1 LNSAPDNI
9 KQVDWSN
16 SRILVTGGTGS
27 FGQRFVRRI
36 IDKYNPARLAV
47 LSRDELKQS
56 EMRQRNSSNSDDSIR
71 YFLGDVRDYD
81 RLRRA
86 FSDVDIVIHAA
97 ALKQVPAA
105 EADPF
110 EAVMTN
116 IMGAK
121 NVIDAAIDTGVSKVL
136 ALSTDKAVG
145 PANLYGGTKFVA
157 EKLFIQG
164 NAYSTGETQFA
175 CSRYGNVIGSRGSVI
190 PLFKLQR
197 EKGSLTITD
206 PRMTRFW
213 ITLDQGVDFVIS
225 CVEMMNGGEI
235 FVPKLP
241 VMKITD
247 LANAV
252 APNSKIKI
260 TGIRAGEKIHEEM
273 ISINEARTTLEYD
286 DFYCI
291 MPAYHSWPVNPPP
304 GGIKVDDEFIY
315 SSETSSL
322 SIPPEDLKN
331 IVDQL

>member
-1 LNSAPDNI
+1 M
-9 KQVDWSN
+9 K
-16 SRILVTGGTGS
+16 GK
-27 FGQRFVRRI
+27 F
-36 IDKYNPARLAV
+36 
-47 LSRDELKQS
+47 S
-56 EMRQRNSSNSDDSIR
+56 EEDSPIR

-86 FSDVDIVIHAA
+86 FSGVDIVIHAA

-121 NVIDAAIDTGVSKVL
+121 NVIDAAIDTGVSRVL

-164 NAYSTGETQFA
+164 NAYSTTDTTFA

-190 PLFKLQR
+190 PRFKRQR
-197 EKGSLTITD
+197 ENGSLTITD
-206 PRMTRFW
+206 DRMTRFW
-213 ITLDQGVDFVIS
+213 ITLDQGVDFVIK
-225 CVEMMNGGEI
+225 CVEMMKGGEI

-241 VMKITD
+241 VMKIMD
-247 LANAV
+247 LAKAV
-252 APNSKIKI
+252 APNNKIKV
-260 TGIRAGEKIHEEM
+260 TGIRPGEKIHEEM
-273 ISINEARTTLEYD
+273 ISVNEARTTFEYD

-291 MPAYHSWPVNPPP
+291 MPAYYSWTVEPPP
-304 GGIKVDDEFIY
+304 GGIKTPNDFVY
-315 SSETSSL
+315 SSETAEQAVSDQ
-322 SIPPEDLKN
+322 ELKE
-331 IVDQL
+331 IIEQL

>member
-1 LNSAPDNI
+1 MINSSSP
-9 KQVDWSN
+9 VDWSN
-16 SRILVTGGTGS
+16 SSILITGGTGS
-27 FGQRFVRRI
+27 FGQRFVQRAI
-36 IDKYNPARLAV
+36 EKYNPSRIAV

-56 EMRQRNSSNSDDSIR
+56 EMKRRFPEEGDSPIR

-86 FSDVDIVIHAA
+86 FRDVDIVIHAA

-121 NVIDAAIDTGVSKVL
+121 NVIDAAIDTGVSRVL

-157 EKLFIQG
+157 EKLFVQG
-164 NAYSTGETQFA
+164 NAYSTADSIFS

-190 PLFKLQR
+190 PVFKQQR
-197 EKGSLTITD
+197 ENGHITITD
-206 PRMTRFW
+206 SRMTRFW
-213 ITLDQGVDFVIS
+213 IALDQGVDFVMKCI
-225 CVEMMNGGEI
+225 EMMTGGEI

-241 VMKITD
+241 VMKIMD
-247 LANAV
+247 LAQAI
-252 APNSKIKI
+252 APDSEVKI
-260 TGIRAGEKIHEEM
+260 TGIRPGEKIHEEM
-273 ISINEARTTLEYD
+273 VSISESRTTFEYD

-291 MPAYHSWPVNPPP
+291 MPAYHSWPLEPPP
-304 GGIKVDDEFIY
+304 GGTKVGDDFVY
-315 SSETSSL
+315 SSETSEQTVS
-322 SIPPEDLKN
+322 EQDLQR
-331 IVDQL
+331 IVEEL

>member
-1 LNSAPDNI
+1 LNNTSNSASP
-9 KQVDWSN
+9 VDWAN
-16 SRILVTGGTGS
+16 SRILITGGTGS
-27 FGQRFVRRI
+27 FGQRFVRRL
-36 IDKYNPARLAV
+36 IDAYNPSRIAV

-56 EMRQRNSSNSDDSIR
+56 EMKSKFSNGNEVHIR

-121 NVIDAAIDTGVSKVL
+121 NVIDAAIDTGVSRVL

-157 EKLFIQG
+157 EKLFVQG
-164 NAYSTGETQFA
+164 NAYSTRDTIFS

-190 PLFKLQR
+190 PLFKEQR
-197 EKGSLTITD
+197 DSGQLTITD
-206 PRMTRFW
+206 ERMTRFW
-213 ITLDQGVDFVIS
+213 ITLDQGVDFVIK
-225 CVEMMNGGEI
+225 CVEMMSGGEI

-241 VMKITD
+241 VMKIMD
-247 LANAV
+247 LAKVV
-252 APNSKIKI
+252 APNSEVKI
-260 TGIRAGEKIHEEM
+260 TGIRPGEKIHEEM
-273 ISINEARTTLEYD
+273 VSISEARSTFEYD
-286 DFYCI
+286 DFYCV
-291 MPAYHSWPVNPPP
+291 MPAYNSWRVEPPP
-304 GGIKVDDEFIY
+304 GGVKIDEDFVY
-315 SSETSSL
+315 SSETSDLTVSA
-322 SIPPEDLKN
+322 EDLQR
-331 IVDQL
+331 IVQEL

>member
-1 LNSAPDNI
+1 MINSSSP
-9 KQVDWSN
+9 VDWSN
-16 SRILVTGGTGS
+16 SSILITGGTGS
-27 FGQRFVRRI
+27 FGQRFVQRAI
-36 IDKYNPARLAV
+36 EKYNPSRIAV

-56 EMRQRNSSNSDDSIR
+56 EMKRRFSEEGDSPIR

-86 FSDVDIVIHAA
+86 FRDVDIVIHAA

-121 NVIDAAIDTGVSKVL
+121 NVIDAAIDTGVSRVL

-157 EKLFIQG
+157 EKLFVQG
-164 NAYSTGETQFA
+164 NAYSTADSIFS

-190 PLFKLQR
+190 PVFKQQR
-197 EKGSLTITD
+197 ENGHITITD
-206 PRMTRFW
+206 SRMTRFW
-213 ITLDQGVDFVIS
+213 IALDQGVDFVMKCI
-225 CVEMMNGGEI
+225 EMMTGGEI

-241 VMKITD
+241 VMKIMD
-247 LANAV
+247 LAQAI
-252 APNSKIKI
+252 APDSEVKI
-260 TGIRAGEKIHEEM
+260 TGIRPGEKIHEEM
-273 ISINEARTTLEYD
+273 VSISESRTTFEYD

-291 MPAYHSWPVNPPP
+291 MPAYHSWPLEPPP
-304 GGIKVDDEFIY
+304 GGTKVGDDFVY
-315 SSETSSL
+315 SSETSEQTVS
-322 SIPPEDLKN
+322 EQDLQR
-331 IVDQL
+331 IVEEL

>member
-1 LNSAPDNI
+1 MPT
-9 KQVDWSN
+9 VDWSN
-16 SRILVTGGTGS
+16 SRILITGGTGS
-27 FGQRFVRRI
+27 FGQRFVQRVIEKHSPPRI
-36 IDKYNPARLAV
+36 AV

-56 EMRQRNSSNSDDSIR
+56 EMRSKFSEIDGDNSRIK

-86 FSDVDIVIHAA
+86 FRDVDIVIHAA

-121 NVIDAAIDTGVSKVL
+121 NVIDAAIDTGVSRVI

-157 EKLFIQG
+157 EKLFVQG
-164 NAYSTGETQFA
+164 NAYSTTDTIFS

-190 PLFKLQR
+190 PLFKRQR
-197 EKGSLTITD
+197 ENGNLTITD
-206 PRMTRFW
+206 ARMTRFW
-213 ITLDQGVDFVIS
+213 ITLDQGVDFVMR
-225 CVEMMNGGEI
+225 CVEMMSGGEI

-241 VMKITD
+241 VMKIID
-247 LANAV
+247 LAHV
-252 APNSKIKI
+252 IAPDSEVKI
-260 TGIRAGEKIHEEM
+260 TGIRPGEKIHEEM
-273 ISINEARTTLEYD
+273 VSISEARTTFEYD

-291 MPAYHSWPVNPPP
+291 MPAYNNWEVEPPP
-304 GGIKVDDEFIY
+304 AGTKIDEDFVY
-315 SSETSSL
+315 SSETSEQTVSEEEL
-322 SIPPEDLKN
+322 QRIVEDL
-331 IVDQL
+331 

>member
-1 LNSAPDNI
+1 MINSSSP
-9 KQVDWSN
+9 VDWSN
-16 SRILVTGGTGS
+16 SSILITGGTGS
-27 FGQRFVRRI
+27 FGQRFVQRAI
-36 IDKYNPARLAV
+36 EKYNPSRIAV

-56 EMRQRNSSNSDDSIR
+56 EMKRRFPEEGDSPIR

-86 FSDVDIVIHAA
+86 FRDVDIVIHAA

-121 NVIDAAIDTGVSKVL
+121 NVIDAAIDTGVSRVL

-157 EKLFIQG
+157 EKLFVQG
-164 NAYSTGETQFA
+164 NAYSTADSIFS

-190 PLFKLQR
+190 PVFKRQR
-197 EKGSLTITD
+197 ENGHITITD
-206 PRMTRFW
+206 SRMTRFW
-213 ITLDQGVDFVIS
+213 IALDQGVDFVMKCI
-225 CVEMMNGGEI
+225 EMMTGGEI

-241 VMKITD
+241 VMKIMD
-247 LANAV
+247 LAQAI
-252 APNSKIKI
+252 APDSEVKI
-260 TGIRAGEKIHEEM
+260 TGIRPGEKIHEEM
-273 ISINEARTTLEYD
+273 VSISESRTTFEYD

-291 MPAYHSWPVNPPP
+291 MPAYHSWPLEPPP
-304 GGIKVDDEFIY
+304 GGTKVGDDFVY
-315 SSETSSL
+315 SSETSEQTVS
-322 SIPPEDLKN
+322 EQDLQR
-331 IVDQL
+331 IVEEL

>member
-1 LNSAPDNI
+1 MNKTSNSASP
-9 KQVDWSN
+9 VDWSN
-16 SRILVTGGTGS
+16 SRILITGGTGS
-27 FGQRFVRRI
+27 FGQRFVRRV
-36 IDKYNPARLAV
+36 IDAHDPTRIAV

-56 EMRQRNSSNSDDSIR
+56 EMKSNFSEGSAANIR

-86 FSDVDIVIHAA
+86 FRDVDVVIHAA

-121 NVIDAAIDTGVSKVL
+121 NVIDAAIDTGVPRVL

-157 EKLFIQG
+157 EKLFVQG
-164 NAYSTGETQFA
+164 NAYSTTDTIFS

-190 PLFKLQR
+190 PLFKKQR
-197 EKGSLTITD
+197 ENGHLTITD
-206 PRMTRFW
+206 ERMTRFW
-213 ITLDQGVDFVIS
+213 ITLDQGVDFVMK
-225 CVEMMNGGEI
+225 CVEMMSGGEI

-241 VMKITD
+241 VMKIID
-247 LANAV
+247 LAKAV
-252 APNSKIKI
+252 APNIEVKI
-260 TGIRAGEKIHEEM
+260 TGIRPGEKIHEEM
-273 ISINEARTTLEYD
+273 VSISEARTTFEYD

-291 MPAYHSWPVNPPP
+291 MPAYNSWPVEPPP
-304 GGIKVDDEFIY
+304 GGTKIDEDFVY
-315 SSETSSL
+315 SSETSEQTVSE
-322 SIPPEDLKN
+322 EDLQR
-331 IVDQL
+331 IVQEL

>member
-1 LNSAPDNI
+1 MPT
-9 KQVDWSN
+9 VDWSN
-16 SRILVTGGTGS
+16 SRILITGGTGS
-27 FGQRFVRRI
+27 FGQRFVQRVIEKHSPPRI
-36 IDKYNPARLAV
+36 AV

-56 EMRQRNSSNSDDSIR
+56 EMRSKFSEIDGDNSRIK

-86 FSDVDIVIHAA
+86 FRDVDIVIHAA

-121 NVIDAAIDTGVSKVL
+121 NVIDAAIDTGVSRVL

-157 EKLFIQG
+157 EKLFVQG
-164 NAYSTGETQFA
+164 NAYSTTDTIFS

-190 PLFKLQR
+190 PLFKQQS
-197 EKGSLTITD
+197 ENGILTITD
-206 PRMTRFW
+206 SRMTRFW
-213 ITLDQGVDFVIS
+213 ITLDQGVDFVMR

-241 VMKITD
+241 VMKIID
-247 LANAV
+247 LAHV
-252 APNSKIKI
+252 IAPDSEVKII
-260 TGIRAGEKIHEEM
+260 GIRPGEKIHEEM
-273 ISINEARTTLEYD
+273 VSISESRTTFEYD

-291 MPAYHSWPVNPPP
+291 MPAYHSWPLEPPM
-304 GGIKVDDEFIY
+304 GGTKVGDDFVY
-315 SSETSSL
+315 SSETSEQTVS
-322 SIPPEDLKN
+322 EQDLQR
-331 IVDQL
+331 IVEEL